1 MSNNILVTGGA
12 GYIGSQICKS
22 LKNEGFNPIVFD
34 NLIYGHKWAVKW
46 GDFIKGDLLDRD
58 SIFKVLEK
66 CNFYAVIHL
75 ASYAYVSESI
85 ENPAK
90 YYRNNI
96 VGAINLLDAMLENN
110 VKNIIFSSTCAT
122 YGAPDAIPIKEN
134 DLQKPINPYGSSKLA
149 VEKII
154 KDYHRAYNFK
164 YSILRYFNA
173 AGADLDGEIGEYHT
187 PETHLIPLVIRAAFD
202 KKYTLKIYGNDYKT
216 TDGTTIRDY
225 IHVVDLANAHTLSLK
240 KIKNT
245 GNSFCLNLGANFGLS
260 VMQIINHV
268 ELLTNKKVKYEVVS
282 RRVGDPTILIADNN
296 SAKEEIGWTPKY
308 SNISQILN
316 SAIEWYVKNY

>member
-1 MSNNILVTGGA
+1 MNNNILVTGGA

-22 LKNEGFNPIVFD
+22 LKNEGFNPIAFD

-58 SIFKVLEK
+58 CIFKVLKK
-66 CNFYAVIHL
+66 CNFFAVIHL
-75 ASYAYVSESI
+75 AAYAYVGESI

-96 VGAINLLDAMLENN
+96 VGAINLLDAMLKND
-110 VKNIIFSSTCAT
+110 VKNIIFSSTCST
-122 YGAPDAIPIKEN
+122 YGVPDTIPIKEN
-134 DLQKPINPYGSSKLA
+134 HFQKPINPYGCSKLT

-173 AGADLDGEIGEYHT
+173 AGADLDGEIGESHT

-202 KKYTLKIYGNDYKT
+202 KKYVLKIYGNDYKT
-216 TDGTTIRDY
+216 MDGTAIRDY
-225 IHVVDLANAHTLSLK
+225 IHVVDLANAHILSLTE
-240 KIKNT
+240 IKNT
-245 GNSFCLNLGANFGLS
+245 GKSFCLNLGTNLGLS
-260 VMQIINHV
+260 VMQIINNV
-268 ELLTNKKVKYEVVS
+268 ELLTKKKVKYEVVS
-282 RRVGDPTILIADNN
+282 RRVGDPPILIADNN
-296 SAKEEIGWTPKY
+296 FAKEQIGWTPKY
-308 SNISQILN
+308 SNISKILDT
-316 SAIEWYVKNY
+316 SIEWYVKNY